1 MQVDGPEGAAAKR
14 PRGGTAG
21 RQGARPSGGAR
32 RPGAKTVRL
41 QLHLGGETVERLG
54 VHASLV
60 HADKSRVVEE
70 VLLGWLSRY
79 GRGRELFGRAEGL
92 EGGEGPPGEP

>member
-1 MQVDGPEGAAAKR
+1 MLQDGPEGAAAKR

-21 RQGARPSGGAR
+21 RQGARASGGAR
-32 RPGAKTVRL
+32 RSGAKTVRL
-41 QLHLGGETVERLG
+41 QLHLGEKTVERLG

-79 GRGRELFGRAEGL
+79 GRGRELFGQAEGL

>member
-1 MQVDGPEGAAAKR
+1 
-14 PRGGTAG
+14 
-21 RQGARPSGGAR
+21 
-32 RPGAKTVRL
+32 
-41 QLHLGGETVERLG
+41 VERLG

-79 GRGRELFGRAEGL
+79 GRGRELFGQAEGL